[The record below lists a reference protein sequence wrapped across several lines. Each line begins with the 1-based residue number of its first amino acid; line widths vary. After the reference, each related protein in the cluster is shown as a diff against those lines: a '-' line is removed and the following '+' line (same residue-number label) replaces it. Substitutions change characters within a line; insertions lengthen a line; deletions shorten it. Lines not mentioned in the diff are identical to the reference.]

1 MIIEN
6 AGPFLVGR
14 LEDPRLSEKD
24 RQALLALA
32 NEETEEELID
42 LMDEAD
48 AIADPLALY
57 DVCPVLLLPICHHC
71 FCLHLLL
78 LYCSVHLRLFAANC

>member
-42 LMDEAD
+42 LIDEAD

-57 DVCPVLLLPICHHC
+57 GVCPVEAGCVGGVDTG
-71 FCLHLLL
+71 
-78 LYCSVHLRLFAANC
+78 SEMVVSRLQGKGRAFP